1 VNITYVTRRYWPA
14 IGGVERV
21 AMSLGEALHAQG
33 HTVTVV
39 AQCIDEG
46 PFTRLKHI
54 IRENQPFEPFERNG
68 VRVVQFRPSRRRRAL
83 LLPLAWELIPF
94 GGRTAR
100 RWVRGST
107 AGYYRAVV
115 GGVLAPLLAGADV
128 VHVLGGEELA
138 SASVETAHALGKP
151 AASSPFAHPGD
162 WGHDSASLRAYRGAD
177 VVIATTRA
185 DAAVYEG
192 WGVPAARIV
201 VIGLPVPELAHAQE
215 GLSLDVPDGAPLIV
229 FLGAR
234 RPTKRVD
241 LILGAASL
249 IWRRHPQ
256 AHFAFVGPGDPLALS
271 DPRILDVG
279 PVSDGERAAWLG
291 RATALC
297 LPSGGESFG
306 LVVAEAWTCSVPVV
320 VSDIPVLREL
330 ASDSGGG
337 IVVERDAAAVAA
349 GIERLLDD
357 PELAARMGRAGHE
370 YWRAN
375 YAPDSVAR
383 RHVEAYERLLAV
395 RSGSGSPPSGAGAGH
410 P

>member
-1 VNITYVTRRYWPA
+1 VNITYVSRRYWPA

-21 AMSLGEALHAQG
+21 AMSLGETLHAQG

-54 IRENQPFEPFERNG
+54 IRENQPFESFERNG
-68 VRVVQFRPSRRRRAL
+68 VRIVQFRPSRRRRTL

-100 RWVRGST
+100 RWVRGRS

-115 GGVLAPLLAGADV
+115 GGVLAPLFAGADV

-138 SASVETAHALGKP
+138 SVSVETAHALGKP

-177 VVIATTRA
+177 SVIATTRA

-192 WGVPAARIV
+192 WGVPAERIV
-201 VIGLPVPELAHAQE
+201 VIGLPVPELEPAPEA
-215 GLSLDVPDGAPLIV
+215 LSLDVPDDVPLIL

-241 LILGAASL
+241 LILGAAPL
-249 IWRRHPQ
+249 VWRRHPR
-256 AHFAFVGPGDPLALS
+256 AHFAFVGPGDPLPLN

-291 RATALC
+291 RASALC

-306 LVVAEAWTCSVPVV
+306 LVVPEAWTCSVPVV

-330 ASDSGGG
+330 ATDSGGG
-337 IVVERDAAAVAA
+337 VVVERDAASVAA
-349 GIERLLDD
+349 GIESLLDD
-357 PELAARMGRAGHE
+357 PDRAAQMGRAGHE

-375 YAPDSVAR
+375 FAPDAVAR
-383 RHVEAYERLLAV
+383 RHLEVYERLLAA
-395 RSGSGSPPSGAGAGH
+395 RSSGPSQ